1 MLMAVASA
9 VVCGCCSKSAKL
21 QQSDVAVNNA
31 VSSVVDNR
39 EEKAPQVVGG
49 YTDYRELSYE
59 DKALFAKAYKGDIK
73 LTPQSVATQVVA
85 GLKYKF
91 VCKDG
96 SGKKYL
102 VTIFQNLSGETEVMG
117 VSPLQ

>member
-1 MLMAVASA
+1 MLLALASA
-9 VVCGCCSKSAKL
+9 VVAGCGSKSAML
-21 QQSDVAVNNA
+21 HQSDAAVNKA
-31 VSSVVDNR
+31 VSSVVENR
-39 EEKAPQVVGG
+39 EEKVPPVVGG
-49 YTDYRELSYE
+49 YTDYRELSDE
-59 DKALFAKAYKGDIK
+59 DKALFAKAYRGDVK

-91 VCKDG
+91 VCKDEN
-96 SGKKYL
+96 GKECM

>member
-1 MLMAVASA
+1 MLLALASA
-9 VVCGCCSKSAKL
+9 VAAGCCSKSAKL
-21 QQSDVAVNNA
+21 RQSDVAINKA
-31 VSSVVDNR
+31 VSSVVENH
-39 EEKAPQVVGG
+39 EEKIPPVVGG
-49 YTDYRELSYE
+49 YTEYRELSDE
-59 DKALFAKAYKGDIK
+59 DKTLFAKAYKGDVK

-91 VCKDG
+91 VCKDE

-102 VTIFQNLSGETEVMG
+102 VTIFQNLSQETEVMG